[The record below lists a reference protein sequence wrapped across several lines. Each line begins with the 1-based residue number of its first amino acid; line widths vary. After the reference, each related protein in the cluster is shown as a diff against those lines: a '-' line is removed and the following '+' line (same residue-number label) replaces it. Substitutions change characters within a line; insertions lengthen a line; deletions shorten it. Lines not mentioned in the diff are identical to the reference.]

1 LHWLKLRPRSLV
13 SAYFLV
19 EICEICYNSEEV
31 SLCNFFEVPI
41 MGCEEVD
48 EKKFFLVWVKDAS
61 LVFPLRTDYL
71 ELSFVPSLEI
81 PL

>member
-1 LHWLKLRPRSLV
+1 
-13 SAYFLV
+13 
-19 EICEICYNSEEV
+19 
-31 SLCNFFEVPI
+31 

-71 ELSFVPSLEI
+71 VLSFVPSLEI